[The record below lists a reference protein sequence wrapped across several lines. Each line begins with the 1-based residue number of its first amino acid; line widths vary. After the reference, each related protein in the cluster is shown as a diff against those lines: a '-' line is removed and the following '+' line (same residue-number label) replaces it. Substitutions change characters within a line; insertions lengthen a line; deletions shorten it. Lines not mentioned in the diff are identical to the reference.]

1 MNAKQTELLAAL
13 SATVWGA
20 LPWSG
25 EDASRRA
32 LRVELDGGYSL
43 VARMHAWGVD
53 VALHGGP
60 EDNGPV
66 RSPAEALRVIEQLER
81 KHAQRAAAARD
92 AADGLRAMIGG
103 GA

>member
-1 MNAKQTELLAAL
+1 MTAKQTELLAAL
-13 SATVWGA
+13 NAAGWGA

-25 EDASRRA
+25 EDANRRA

-43 VARMHAWGVD
+43 VTRMYAGGFE
-53 VALHGGP
+53 VALYGGP

-66 RSPAEALRVIEQLER
+66 RSPAEALRIIEKWER
-81 KHAQRAAAARD
+81 QHAERALAASN
-92 AADGLRAMIGG
+92 AAGELRAMIGG